1 MNSYSSTSTK
11 VRNGFAAIAL
21 VLCNLVGN
29 AMLQA
34 LVLRARLRAYVRTRG
49 SIQDSHYL
57 C

>member
-1 MNSYSSTSTK
+1 MKFSNSSASMM
-11 VRNGFAAIAL
+11 RNGLTAFGL

-29 AMLQA
+29 AMVQA

-49 SIQDSHYL
+49 SPQDFHSL